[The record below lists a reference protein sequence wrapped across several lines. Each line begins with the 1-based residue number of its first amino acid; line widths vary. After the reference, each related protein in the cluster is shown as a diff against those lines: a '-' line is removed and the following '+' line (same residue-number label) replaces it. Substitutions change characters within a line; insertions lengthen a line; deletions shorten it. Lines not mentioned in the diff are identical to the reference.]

1 MGRKKNA
8 LVLSLAMLVSTVL
21 FTLVP
26 SDVTRADSNSVDIT
40 VDTAFIRSVLD
51 DTTSSGYDVTTDYC
65 HGQYS
70 LATVESHV
78 GVVLNGNPISS
89 YIFSYDLGPD
99 GVPEHRL
106 IQIIYAT
113 EDLSLF
119 EAGSSVNVTINGAP
133 LYCSKEDYY
142 GNWYTLNGVSGV
154 TVNFSRYTSYGIV
167 LSFNASFLDTVEM
180 YRLYNPNSGE
190 HFYTA
195 NPDEQGMLINLGWR
209 DEGTGWI
216 APNMS
221 NTPVY
226 RLYNPNAGEHHY
238 TTDAGERDSLVA
250 VGWNDE
256 GIGWYSY
263 EGFGWYADGDRMLP
277 LQRYTT
283 DEYERAILMSAG
295 WRDAGNGWLSGAAV
309 EAPLYRQYNPNEFA
323 NNHNY
328 TTSLDE
334 NNWLVS
340 LGWRAEGTGWY
351 GVG

>member
-21 FTLVP
+21 FALVP
-26 SDVTRADSNSVDIT
+26 ADVTRADTNSVDIT

-51 DTTSSGYDVTTDYC
+51 DTTSSSYDVTTDYC

-70 LATVESHV
+70 WETVESHV

-89 YIFSYDLGPD
+89 YLFGYDLD
-99 GVPEHRL
+99 YRL
-106 IQIIYAT
+106 IQITYAT

-142 GNWYTLNGVSGV
+142 GNFYTLNGVSGV
-154 TVNFSRYTSYGIV
+154 AVNFSRYTEHGIV
-167 LSFNASFLDTVEM
+167 LSFSASFLDTVEM

-195 NPDEQGMLINLGWR
+195 NPDEQSMLIYLGWR

-256 GIGWYSY
+256 GIGWYS
-263 EGFGWYADGDRMLP
+263 D
-277 LQRYTT
+277 
-283 DEYERAILMSAG
+283 
-295 WRDAGNGWLSGAAV
+295 DAQTV
-309 EAPLYRQYNPNEFA
+309 PLYRQYNPNAFA

-328 TTSLDE
+328 TTSLGE
-334 NNWLVS
+334 NDWLVS
-340 LGWRAEGTGWY
+340 LGWQAEGIGWY